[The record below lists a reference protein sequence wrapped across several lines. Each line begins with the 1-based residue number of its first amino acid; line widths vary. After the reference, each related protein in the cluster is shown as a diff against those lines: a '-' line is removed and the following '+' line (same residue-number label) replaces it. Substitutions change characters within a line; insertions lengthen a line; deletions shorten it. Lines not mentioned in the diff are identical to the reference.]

1 MQPKQRGPLGIA
13 DDDVLSETGRSSDD
27 WYFLLDAWGA
37 PQKGHAAIVEQ
48 LRDIY
53 SLGEDWAGVLA
64 IRYECARDL
73 QAKTSTPAD
82 LIAALMIRPA
92 ERARYD
98 ALSYEEQWAAISW
111 IENSPDRDERR
122 RRIQTTVSE
131 LSGQ

>member
-1 MQPKQRGPLGIA
+1 MQQKQRGPLGIA
-13 DDDVLSETGRSSDD
+13 DEDVLNETGRSSDD

-53 SLGEDWAGVLA
+53 NLGEDWAGVLA

-82 LIAALMIRPA
+82 LIAALMIRPT
-92 ERARYD
+92 ERA
-98 ALSYEEQWAAISW
+98 AMT
-111 IENSPDRDERR
+111 P
-122 RRIQTTVSE
+122 
-131 LSGQ
+131 